1 MIKNEDKKN
10 ITKDDIR
17 IQIALSINQEMLDEK
32 LIPYSVFKVAEEEI
46 LKRLSQNAYRYYNC
60 IARNAGWIC

>member
-1 MIKNEDKKN
+1 MINNDDKK

-32 LIPYSVFKVAEEEI
+32 LIPYSAFKIAEEEI
-46 LKRLSQNAYRYYNC
+46 LKRLSQSK
-60 IARNAGWIC
+60 